1 MNTTMNTKLRNRRL
15 NVGLTQAEV
24 ARAVNIAEQAYQR
37 YEYGKREPAVT
48 TAIKIAKALGCTVE
62 ELF

>member
-1 MNTTMNTKLRNRRL
+1 MNITMNTKLRNRRL

-37 YEYGKREPAVT
+37 YEYGKRDPAVP